1 MTQIREQAGL
11 VTQITT
17 IETDPG
23 RSAEALALMQE
34 RAEFMK
40 TQPGF
45 VSVSLHRSHDGR
57 HIVNYVQWESAELLS
72 AAHHSPEFRA
82 KWPRFGEIVGEAEP
96 ALYDVVR
103 VYER

>member
-1 MTQIREQAGL
+1 MPNIAERSGL

-17 IETDPG
+17 VETEPG

-45 VSVSLHRSHDGR
+45 VSVSLHRSHDGTK
-57 HIVNYVQWESAELLS
+57 IVNYVQWESAESLA
-72 AAHHSPEFRA
+72 AAHHAPEFRD
-82 KWPRFGEIVGEAEP
+82 KWPRFGEITGEAEP

-103 VYER
+103 VYDR